1 MEIKQLTRRQLF
13 TMRRENLEKKV
24 ITYYNE
30 TRDIDS
36 VIEYGVAIMI
46 RHALVL
52 GDFRFLFQDV
62 VREIFLYAEPSETMR
77 RFCPYYKN
85 YFEASEWNVVT
96 KRLFTSEKKYL
107 KATKKA
113 RLFESHLRNRGN
125 LVVKEKYESHSLVSI
140 FEDTNGK
147 RHTWRLRD
155 ADPSNTIEET
165 KRILEILTT
174 LTIFHKNNVRQFAKF
189 VNYDCSGS
197 SLISS
202 SRQLKKQSQE
212 ESAQNTASELTAT
225 TDSSVDQ
232 DTFLEGFDL
241 SVLSKRELI
250 VIIKEIVKEAAA
262 EEAELGEEILKPSEE
277 FMSNDWSAGRETS
290 LASRIV
296 PEKKSDTPV
305 ESVQNKPADLVAV
318 GAAASASEAIPP
330 EKSKGQN
337 IKKRPSKRERKLLED
352 YKQRRK

>member
-1 MEIKQLTRRQLF
+1 M
-13 TMRRENLEKKV
+13 
-24 ITYYNE
+24 
-30 TRDIDS
+30 
-36 VIEYGVAIMI
+36 
-46 RHALVL
+46 
-52 GDFRFLFQDV
+52 
-62 VREIFLYAEPSETMR
+62 
-77 RFCPYYKN
+77 
-85 YFEASEWNVVT
+85 
-96 KRLFTSEKKYL
+96 
-107 KATKKA
+107 
-113 RLFESHLRNRGN
+113 
-125 LVVKEKYESHSLVSI
+125 
-140 FEDTNGK
+140 
-147 RHTWRLRD
+147 
-155 ADPSNTIEET
+155 
-165 KRILEILTT
+165 
-174 LTIFHKNNVRQFAKF
+174 RQFAKF